1 MHTLTAVCIFTSG
14 LQPKQVPFLMWQI
27 YFQYPH
33 CQFYKIN
40 DSIFFTQ
47 NKIWLIHER
56 NQVNFLLWTLTS
68 ALSFFFVC
76 KIIDITFP
84 KGSIILLL
92 RGTYYSGTLVYK
104 WFQKGNNLTW
114 NMTLVAMF
122 YCIVSQMIPYRLV
135 DLLYHLSVIWNI
147 FVSFRL
153 KYFCVKGKSFSV
165 TEIFFSNEISHN
177 IHLLFTHKDV
187 FYYLARIYEPVL
199 INECE
204 SRDICRLNK
213 FHQCRMK
220 KEDINNLSCIL
231 NLDKTT
237 LLYWLFKAKCCLYCS
252 TREQICKTYRLNKS
266 FKNLRFNL

>member
-1 MHTLTAVCIFTSG
+1 
-14 LQPKQVPFLMWQI
+14 
-27 YFQYPH
+27 
-33 CQFYKIN
+33 
-40 DSIFFTQ
+40 
-47 NKIWLIHER
+47 
-56 NQVNFLLWTLTS
+56 
-68 ALSFFFVC
+68 
-76 KIIDITFP
+76 
-84 KGSIILLL
+84 
-92 RGTYYSGTLVYK
+92 
-104 WFQKGNNLTW
+104 
-114 NMTLVAMF
+114 MTLVAMF

-153 KYFCVKGKSFSV
+153 NYFCVKGKSFSV
-165 TEIFFSNEISHN
+165 TEIFFSKEISHN

-187 FYYLARIYEPVL
+187 FYYWARIYEPVL
-199 INECE
+199 INEYE
-204 SRDICRLNK
+204 SCNICRLNK

-237 LLYWLFKAKCCLYCS
+237 LLYWLFKAKCCIYCS

>member
-40 DSIFFTQ
+40 DSIFFAQ

-68 ALSFFFVC
+68 ALSFFFFVC

-84 KGSIILLL
+84 KGSIIQLL

-135 DLLYHLSVIWNI
+135 DLLYYLSVIWNI

-153 KYFCVKGKSFSV
+153 NYFCVKGKSFSV
-165 TEIFFSNEISHN
+165 TEIPF
-177 IHLLFTHKDV
+177 K
-187 FYYLARIYEPVL
+187 
-199 INECE
+199 
-204 SRDICRLNK
+204 RDITWTIFTCSLHTRTYFTIGHEYTN
-213 FHQCRMK
+213 QCWLTSMNHAIFVDWTNFTNVEWKRK
-220 KEDINNLSCIL
+220 IL
-231 NLDKTT
+231 TI
-237 LLYWLFKAKCCLYCS
+237 YHVY
-252 TREQICKTYRLNKS
+252 
-266 FKNLRFNL
+266 